1 MGAEK
6 PVDLDGDAP
15 GRAHA
20 QVIAESLAALVRT
33 ASVNPGMSEA
43 RMVDEIECQLASI
56 PCELTRVEFAPGRP
70 SLAAVLRGAGAGP
83 SLVLNGHTDTVAID
97 DYARWSVEPFD
108 GVVLDGSLWGRGAV
122 DMKGGLA
129 AQIACLRALA
139 AVRDRMAG
147 TVVAHFAAGEECG
160 EPGTLSLLQAGFTG
174 DYGIVTEPT
183 GLSIATA
190 QRGIGWFRIC
200 IEGRSTH
207 AATPAAGLSPVPG
220 LEQVLRRVREYNDML
235 ASRTPHPILGNGICT
250 VTMVAA
256 GAEHNAVPDSCEVT
270 LDRRMVPG
278 ETHQSVT
285 HELREV
291 IDEVGADHPGLVL
304 ELVDLHLPFEPSETS
319 ADTPFVALVADAVE
333 HVTGEPARMYGTP
346 YGSDVR
352 NLVNDAGMEAITL
365 GAGDVRLAH
374 GPDER
379 IELRELEQSVDIL
392 LSIVGRLLMSE

>member
-1 MGAEK
+1 VGADN
-6 PVDLDGDAP
+6 PVDL
-15 GRAHA
+15 GRETPVHAHPQA
-20 QVIAESLAALVRT
+20 LAESLGALVRT

-43 RMVDEIECQLASI
+43 RMVDEIERQLAGAS
-56 PCELTRVEFAPGRP
+56 CELTRVEFAPGRP
-70 SLAAVLRGAGAGP
+70 SLAAVLRGVDDGP

-97 DYARWSVEPFD
+97 DYARWTVEPFD
-108 GVVLDGSLWGRGAV
+108 GTVRDGSLWGRGAV

-129 AQIACLRALA
+129 AQIACLKALA
-139 AVRDRMAG
+139 EVRERMAG

-160 EPGTLSLLQAGFTG
+160 EPGTLSLIQAGFTG

-183 GLSIATA
+183 GLAIATA
-190 QRGIGWFRIC
+190 QRGIGWFRIR

-220 LEQVLRRVREYNDML
+220 LEQLLRRLREYNDGL
-235 ASRTPHPILGNGICT
+235 GRHAPHPILGNGLCT
-250 VTMVAA
+250 VTMVA
-256 GAEHNAVPDSCEVT
+256 GGVEHNAVPDSCEVT

-285 HELREV
+285 QELREV
-291 IDEVGADHPGLVL
+291 IDAVGADHPGLVL
-304 ELVDLHLPFEPSETS
+304 ELIDLHLPFEPSETS
-319 ADTPFVALVADAVE
+319 ADTPFVTLVAGAVE
-333 HVTGEPARMYGTP
+333 QVTGEPATMYGTP

-392 LSIVGRLLMSE
+392 LSIADRLLMSQ

>member
-392 LSIVGRLLMSE
+392 LSIAGRLLMSE

>member
-160 EPGTLSLLQAGFTG
+160 EPGTLSLLKAGFTG

-291 IDEVGADHPGLVL
+291 IDEVGADHPGLVV

-392 LSIVGRLLMSE
+392 LSIAGRLLMSE